1 MLVMTKFTSIESWLK
16 ANPSKAEIAKVLNV
30 INKGQMTVLRRE
42 MYEAE
47 DYLRKLNR
55 SVASLAKMGFPVPAE
70 MTEKVETTSKRVDE
84 LKKVVP
90 VVKIVRKKK
99 VVIEAPKVE
108 EPVVEAS
115 VVDEPVVE

>member
-1 MLVMTKFTSIESWLK
+1 MAKFSSIQEWL
-16 ANPSKAEIAKVLNV
+16 ATNPSKAEVAKILNV

-55 SVASLAKMGFPVPAE
+55 SVANLTKMSFPIPAE
-70 MTEKVETTSKRVDE
+70 MTEKVETTSKRIAE

-99 VVIEAPKVE
+99 VVEELKVE
-108 EPVVEAS
+108 EPKAEEPKAEEAVVE
-115 VVDEPVVE
+115 